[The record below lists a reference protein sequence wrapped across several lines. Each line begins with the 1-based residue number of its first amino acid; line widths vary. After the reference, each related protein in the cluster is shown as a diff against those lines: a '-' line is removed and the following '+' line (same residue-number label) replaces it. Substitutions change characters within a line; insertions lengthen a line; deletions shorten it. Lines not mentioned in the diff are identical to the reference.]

1 MGSKLAPKQ
10 FGLWRARHSDQSLD
24 RIFRREATMRIN
36 WTVIAGVGIVLATPS
51 HGQQNRLE
59 QAATA
64 MGAASLNS
72 IQYRGSGN
80 VYSFGQAYKPFFLFP
95 PSTPHIY
102 TPSLNDQAPDA
113 AQRSG

>member
-1 MGSKLAPKQ
+1 
-10 FGLWRARHSDQSLD
+10 
-24 RIFRREATMRIN
+24 MRIN

-80 VYSFGQAYKPFFLFP
+80 VYSFGRRITKSYDLPGEP
-95 PSTPHIY
+95 RGSTR
-102 TPSLNDQAPDA
+102 
-113 AQRSG
+113 RSQCHRIIIT